1 MEYFGLIFAFGAAL
15 TWGIVYAIDQKIL
28 TELSPLALLFVQSIV
43 TVIVLAPFVASESG
57 LFESIRN
64 ITKPT
69 FAFMGVSLLLTIV
82 ANMLILYSIQYLG
95 AATASMLEITYPIFV
110 VLVALVLFGTFPNP
124 YVLFGGGV
132 ILLGAMIVSYFA

>member
-110 VLVALVLFGTFPNP
+110 VLVGLVLFGTFPNP